1 MTSARPSE
9 KATWHY
15 STAAARWYALGRYY
29 AMFPRDFLHD
39 AISHLTEPNDHV
51 LDPFCGRGN
60 APFVATV
67 LGRRALAIDINPIAW
82 LFAAAKQQP
91 AKAPARLLA
100 RLREVGHARRPADR
114 RSNSRFETMA
124 WAPQVRAFLKAARRE
139 LDWETSIVDRT
150 LMAFIALHMQDKRD
164 TGLSNTLSPTIA
176 HSPTYA
182 IKWWTHHG
190 LLAPPDVDPVRMLEN
205 KITRRYRYG
214 VPDQA
219 PSRVLLGDAR
229 TELPQRRSSDARL
242 LITSPPYCGVTDYWN
257 DHWIRL
263 WLLGHDLRKDWS
275 KTAKYTNQENYR
287 ELITAVLRHSRKHL
301 RDDATILI
309 RSDQRRR
316 TAEMCSQAITEVWPD
331 RTLMQLPSSASHA
344 GTSNGHGRGGTK
356 SKEIDF
362 LIPGSG
368 ATQWARE
375 RNFQPAPVTTA

>member
-1 MTSARPSE
+1 MKSARPDE
-9 KATWHY
+9 CDTWKH

-39 AISHLTEPNDHV
+39 AISHLTRPGDTV

-67 LGRRALAIDINPIAW
+67 LGRRALAVDINPIAW

-91 AKAPARLLA
+91 AKDQARLLT
-100 RLREVGHARRPADR
+100 RLRDIGSACRSADR
-114 RSNSRFETMA
+114 QSRSRFETMA
-124 WAPQVRAFLKAARRE
+124 WSPPVRALLKAARRE
-139 LDWETSIVDRT
+139 LEWKTSTVDRT
-150 LMAFIALHMQDKRD
+150 LMAFIALHMQDKRGA
-164 TGLSNTLSPTIA
+164 GLSNNLAPTIA
-176 HSPTYA
+176 HSPQYA
-182 IKWWTHHG
+182 VKWWTDHG
-190 LLAPPDVDPVRMLEN
+190 LAQPPDVDPVEVLEA
-205 KITRRYRYG
+205 KIRRRYQYG

-229 TELPQRRSSDARL
+229 EQLPRRRMGAAQL

-263 WLLGHDLRKDWS
+263 WLLGHSFRKDWS
-275 KTAKYTNQENYR
+275 KTSKYTAQPAYR
-287 ELITAVLRHSRKHL
+287 ELITDVLQESKKHL

-316 TAEMCSQAITEVWPD
+316 TADLCVQAITEVWPD
-331 RTLMQLPSSASHA
+331 RRLLQLPTRAAHP

-362 LIPGSG
+362 LIPGAR
-368 ATQWARE
+368 ATNWARQ
-375 RNFQPAPVTTA
+375 RGFRRVTITA